1 MRNLR
6 SSLPLVPESALSA
19 SLLTSVLLVSVWLVT
34 AMLLTAPSS
43 AVAARDSEPATAPA
57 STSVAPSKK
66 PSSPRRSSE
75 KTRASSASSMRSNDR
90 ASVQAPSA
98 TIELEVGHAHVLKVP
113 SARQVAV
120 GNSQT
125 LQANAASPS
134 EVILFGKHAG
144 STTVDI
150 WDHSGKRESFQV
162 EVQPAGKQQTMME
175 IRSLIAGMDGVSVR
189 SAGNH
194 IVLQAHGVTTM
205 QRDIIEKVLSR
216 YPDVVDMTGSVSWD
230 PMVMLD
236 VLVIELPTYR
246 LSELGV
252 RWEAAEGSG
261 GVAGLA
267 WQVGRAALPGGTGQ
281 AATGPADQ
289 TVGSLRRPEAWMG
302 LSTAL
307 TSQLH
312 ALADRGEAVLLA
324 QPQLVTRTGKAATFL
339 AGGEVPYAVTDTK
352 GRTHTEFKK
361 YGVALNVT
369 PELGPGGR
377 ILASVEVEVSA
388 VDPSIVT
395 SAGPAMRVRK
405 ASTQFNAYSGQTMV
419 LAGFMSSDRSNSY
432 RGAPSPQANF
442 FERLLGVQEERSR
455 QTELAILVTPVV
467 LDADHPSMRNRARLA
482 KAYADVE
489 TAGATRIT
497 LAGLPADPVQVS
509 EWVTG
514 FQTNQQPG
522 SLERRPEQQTDRE
535 AALGLSGQI
544 FHQGVAPM
552 TGHEPLVNVWER
564 YEPETSSGQWG
575 SDDQ

>member
-1 MRNLR
+1 MIDRC
-6 SSLPLVPESALSA
+6 SSSRLTITSALSTLGAHLTVPALLRSA
-19 SLLTSVLLVSVWLVT
+19 SLGPVSLVP
-34 AMLLTAPSS
+34 AMLLTAPSFS
-43 AVAARDSEPATAPA
+43 VAAPMSGPAMVA
-57 STSVAPSKK
+57 TSVSTPVAASKK
-66 PSSPRRSSE
+66 PSSRRKSSE
-75 KTRASSASSMRSNDR
+75 KTRASSVSTASSMASGVR
-90 ASVQAPSA
+90 ASVQSPSA

-125 LQANAASPS
+125 LQANAASAS
-134 EVILFGKHAG
+134 EVILFGKHVG
-144 STTVDI
+144 STTVDV
-150 WDHSGKRESFQV
+150 WDHNGKRQSFQV
-162 EVQPAGKQQTMME
+162 EVQPEGKQQTMME
-175 IRSLIAGMDGVSVR
+175 IRSLIADMDGVSIK

-194 IVLQAHGVTTM
+194 IVLQAQGVTSM
-205 QRDIIEKVLSR
+205 QREVIEKVLSR
-216 YPDVVDMTGSVSWD
+216 YPDVVDMTGSTSWD

-252 RWEAAEGSG
+252 RWETAEGSG

-267 WQVGRAALPGGTGQ
+267 WQAGRTALSGGAGEVGTELVGQ
-281 AATGPADQ
+281 AAGAARKTA
-289 TVGSLRRPEAWMG
+289 AWMG
-302 LSTAL
+302 LSTVI

-369 PELGPGGR
+369 PELGSGGR
-377 ILASVEVEVSA
+377 VLASVEVEVSA

-395 SAGPAMRVRK
+395 PAGPAMRVRK

-432 RGAPSPQANF
+432 RGAPSPQGSF
-442 FERLLGVQEERSR
+442 FERLMGVQEERSR

-467 LDADHPSMRNRARLA
+467 LDAAHPSMRSRARLA
-482 KAYADVE
+482 QAYADVE
-489 TAGATRIT
+489 TAGATRLT
-497 LAGLPADPVQVS
+497 RAGMPADPVQAS
-509 EWVTG
+509 EWAADPHAS
-514 FQTNQQPG
+514 QP
-522 SLERRPEQQTDRE
+522 
-535 AALGLSGQI
+535 GLSGRDESRNPA
-544 FHQGVAPM
+544 HRGAASRS
-552 TGHEPLVNVWER
+552 GHEPLANVWEQ
-564 YEPETSSGQWG
+564 YQPETE
-575 SDDQ
+575 SDQ

>member
-1 MRNLR
+1 MRDRCSSPRPAIVNILSALGAHLTVPALR
-6 SSLPLVPESALSA
+6 GSAFLGLACLVP
-19 SLLTSVLLVSVWLVT
+19 
-34 AMLLTAPSS
+34 AMLLTAPSFS
-43 AVAARDSEPATAPA
+43 VAAPMSGPAMVT
-57 STSVAPSKK
+57 TSVSTPVATSKK
-66 PSSPRRSSE
+66 PSSHRESSE
-75 KTRASSASSMRSNDR
+75 KARARAVSTTSSMASGVR
-90 ASVQAPSA
+90 ASVPTPSA

-125 LQANAASPS
+125 LQANAASAS
-134 EVILFGKHAG
+134 EVILFGKHVG
-144 STTVDI
+144 STTVDV
-150 WDHSGKRESFQV
+150 WDHSGKRQSFQV
-162 EVQPAGKQQTMME
+162 EVQPEGKQQTMME
-175 IRSLIAGMDGVSVR
+175 IRSLIADMDGVSIK

-194 IVLQAHGVTTM
+194 IVLQAQGVTSM
-205 QRDIIEKVLSR
+205 QREVIEKVLSR
-216 YPDVVDMTGSVSWD
+216 YPDVVDMTGSTSWD

-267 WQVGRAALPGGTGQ
+267 WQAGRTALPGGAGEVATELAGK
-281 AATGPADQ
+281 AAGVA
-289 TVGSLRRPEAWMG
+289 RKPEAWMG
-302 LSTAL
+302 LSTVI

-369 PELGPGGR
+369 PEIGSGGR
-377 ILASVEVEVSA
+377 VLASVEVEVSA

-395 SAGPAMRVRK
+395 PAGPAMRVRK

-432 RGAPSPQANF
+432 RGAPAPQSSF
-442 FERLLGVQEERSR
+442 FERLMGVQEERSR

-467 LDADHPSMRNRARLA
+467 LDADHPSMRSRARLA
-482 KAYADVE
+482 QAYADVE
-489 TAGATRIT
+489 TAGATRLT
-497 LAGLPADPVQVS
+497 RAGIPADPVQAS
-509 EWVTG
+509 EWATDPRASW
-514 FQTNQQPG
+514 PG
-522 SLERRPEQQTDRE
+522 M
-535 AALGLSGQI
+535 SGRDQSRSPA
-544 FHQGVAPM
+544 HRGVDSRS
-552 TGHEPLVNVWER
+552 GYEPLTNVWEQ
-564 YEPETSSGQWG
+564 YQPETESGQ
-575 SDDQ
+575 